1 MAYPLFSGNCMV
13 LTILLLVLS
22 GLPCKAQ
29 LSDKTFYDTSCPAAL
44 NTIRGAIRTAVSREP
59 RMAAS
64 LIRLHFHD
72 CFVQGCDASIMLDDT
87 PTMMGEKNGINN
99 INSARGFN
107 IIENIKADL
116 ETRCSRTV
124 SCADILAVA
133 ARDASVAIGG
143 PTWPVKLGRRDATNA
158 SVDLAND
165 NLPRFTDS
173 LQKLRDLFIRTKG
186 LTERDLVALSGA
198 HTIGK
203 AQCFTFRDR
212 VNSNASD
219 IDPEFAR
226 SLREDLPC
234 PSNGTGDTNLASL
247 DSVTPEALD
256 NNYYKNLVAKQ
267 GLLQSDQILFSGGS
281 TDTIVN
287 EYVANPLTFASD
299 FAAAMVKMGNINPLT
314 GTQGEI
320 RRVCN
325 VVN

>member
-1 MAYPLFSGNCMV
+1 MASRLSFSCMV
-13 LTILLLVLS
+13 CTISLIMIFSSLPSQALLSNEIFYLLT
-22 GLPCKAQ
+22 
-29 LSDKTFYDTSCPAAL
+29 CPIAL
-44 NTIRGAIRTAVSREP
+44 ANISFAVNQAVHDDP

-72 CFVQGCDASIMLDDT
+72 CFVQGCDASILLDDT
-87 PTMMGEKNGINN
+87 PSMIGEKTSFFNVNSIRGYDVINN
-99 INSARGFN
+99 IKSQ
-107 IIENIKADL
+107 L
-116 ETRCSRTV
+116 ERLCPGVV
-124 SCADILAVA
+124 SCADIVAIA
-133 ARDASVAIGG
+133 ARDASVAAGG
-143 PTWPVKLGRRDATNA
+143 PTWPVKLGRKDSLTA
-158 SVDLAND
+158 SRDLANQ

-173 LQKLRDLFIRTKG
+173 LQQLTDLFAKNN
-186 LTERDLVALSGA
+186 LSARDMVALSGA

>member
-198 HTIGK
+198 HTIG
-203 AQCFTFRDR
+203 QSRCFSFRAR
-212 VNSNASD
+212 VNSNES

-234 PSNGTGDTNLASL
+234 PADGSGNENLAPL
-247 DSVTPEALD
+247 DQVTPNGFD
-256 NNYYKNLVAKQ
+256 NNYFKNLVERK
-267 GLLQSDQILFSGGS
+267 GLLQSDQVLFSGES
-281 TDTIVN
+281 TDAIVN
-287 EYVANPLTFASD
+287 EYIKDGSIFRKD
-299 FAAAMVKMGNINPLT
+299 FAAAMVKMGDFSPKT
-314 GTQGEI
+314 GNQGRI
-320 RRVCN
+320 GQFCN
-325 VVN
+325 VV